1 MKKSTLAFI
10 LLSGFAS
17 FCNYAIYPALSR
29 VLTPNEF
36 VDITVALALFT
47 QLSAFM
53 LSIVA
58 LTIGIAKD
66 SSDSRARQT
75 VERLQTILA
84 HIFVVI
90 IVVFLALSPLILERL
105 QLPAALLIPICMML
119 ALSLVMSVISG
130 YLNGKQKLVK
140 LGLIIAGAALLQL
153 IVSVAV
159 GIVTKNGVMA
169 LTAMALASLAST
181 IATYIICRNDNLP
194 SLSTILLHKLS
205 IYRDKSDRKLLVYTI
220 AASLA
225 ALALNILLV
234 LDLLI
239 ITARGTD
246 AVLYTD
252 MYIVSRIV
260 FFAGMLLVWPFLSGL
275 NLTKHKENIKKFTQL
290 SIVFGVISI
299 GACVVMSVYGE
310 QTLNILLGSSYSD
323 PRLAQLAI
331 LSIAYKFIYLM
342 LTTLCLVFMVYRSY
356 WAVSIPAM
364 LSVVCGVLVVTIDAS
379 WSTESIV
386 SYLSVISTI
395 GLLLA
400 LYGFWRVSGKAAK
413 Q

>member
-29 VLTPNEF
+29 VLSSSEF

-47 QLSAFM
+47 QLSSFM

-58 LTIGIAKD
+58 LTIGLAKD
-66 SSDSRARQT
+66 SSESRARQT

-84 HIFVVI
+84 HLFVVI
-90 IVVFLALSPLILERL
+90 IVVFLALSPLILDRL
-105 QLPAALLIPICMML
+105 QLPAALLIPICLML

-140 LGLIIAGAALLQL
+140 LGLLIAGAALLQL
-153 IVSVAV
+153 VASVVV
-159 GIVTKNGVMA
+159 GIITKNGVLA
-169 LTAMALASLAST
+169 LTAMALASLATT

-205 IYRDKSDRKLLVYTI
+205 IYRDKADRKLLIYTI

-239 ITARGTD
+239 VSARGID

-275 NLTKHKENIKKFTQL
+275 DLTKHKANIKKFTQL
-290 SIVFGVISI
+290 SLVFGFISV
-299 GACVVMSVYGE
+299 GACAVMYVYGE
-310 QTLNILLGSSYSD
+310 QSLKILLGSSYSD

-356 WAVSIPAM
+356 WAVSIPAV
-364 LSVVCGVLVVTIDAS
+364 LSIACGVLVMTMDAS

-386 SYLSVISTI
+386 GYLCGISAA
-395 GLLLA
+395 GLLVS
-400 LYGFWRVSGKAAK
+400 LYGFWKVSASAAK
-413 Q
+413 